1 MRTPLHAKK
10 MRGRVA
16 QLVLAAAII
25 SLVAIS
31 VLLLLLNQADR
42 RRQAQIDLEKV
53 SAALNLVS
61 SNEWKAI
68 YDKQITDEELKTI
81 ADSEQELDEALSDIR
96 RLGFEAPVLEIERDY
111 HLYQSAIEREMAL
124 IRQHDLEQAGEVDE
138 AEVDPQFD
146 KIHEQVAKVY
156 LAYEIQAANA
166 RNYLLGGSIGV
177 VIFTSVLSFSFFRHS
192 ERLHLEKASAEESNR
207 LKGEFLANMSHEIRT
222 PMNGIIGMIDLA
234 LDTPLTREQRDY
246 VSTAKNSA
254 ESLLNVINDVLDFS
268 KIEAGKLDLEQTVF
282 DLEEMLGDTLKGLAL
297 RAHEKGLELVYDVS
311 DDVPPALCGDPHR
324 LRQVLINLVANA
336 IKFTDRGEITVSVQQ
351 ERTVNQDVVLHFQ
364 VRDTGIGIP
373 KEKQTVI
380 FQPFAQADSST
391 TRKQGGT
398 GLGLAIC
405 SQIVEMMQGRIWLES
420 VPGLGSTFH
429 FTAMLTGA
437 AIPPSRAEALPEEL
451 RGMQALIVDDTPTNR
466 KVLDR
471 FLRKWGMQVTE
482 AENGEAALQHIELA
496 VRERKSFP
504 LILIDG
510 HMPGMDGFELAER
523 IRANPSLTGC
533 TVMMLTS
540 AERRGDVA
548 RCKELGISAYLI
560 KPIRRGELLQSIL
573 QALGSQE
580 GTGESQRAQG
590 KAAVVAP
597 RHNLR
602 ILLVE
607 DNAVNQRLATRLL
620 EKTGHHVHAAENGVQ
635 AVSEFQAQTFDLVLM
650 DVQMPEMDG
659 FEATAAIRAWES
671 ARNLHTPIIAMTA
684 HAMKGDRERC
694 LRAGMDGYLAKPIR
708 REELLAII
716 FEYASPG
723 HSGFE
728 PPIQDGSAS
737 RHPTSELLKRVDGD
751 TELLLELIELFQEQ
765 STSVMAELND
775 GILSNDSGVV
785 ERAAHKL
792 KSSIALFGAHSASD
806 ALASLEET
814 ARRGDL
820 HQVEPIRDR
829 AELELERLRTALIQ
843 LNQELCQPKY

>member
-1 MRTPLHAKK
+1 MRIPLPTK

-31 VLLLLLNQADR
+31 ALLLLVNQADR
-42 RRQAQIDLEKV
+42 GRQAQIDLEKV
-53 SAALNLVS
+53 NAALNLVS
-61 SNEWKAI
+61 NNEWKAI

-81 ADSEQELDEALSDIR
+81 ADSGEELDEALSDIH
-96 RLGFEAPVLEIERDY
+96 RLGFEDAVSQIEHDW
-111 HLYQSAIEREMAL
+111 HLYHSAIEREMSL
-124 IRQHDLEQAGEVDE
+124 VRQHDFEQAAKLDD

-146 KIHEQVAKVY
+146 RIHEEVAKIN

-166 RNYLLGGSIGV
+166 RKYLLGGSIGV
-177 VIFTSVLSFSFFRHS
+177 VIFTSVLSFSFFRRS

-234 LDTPLTREQRDY
+234 LDSPLTSEQRDY
-246 VSTAKNSA
+246 ICTAKNSA

-282 DLEEMLGDTLKGLAL
+282 DLEEMLGDTLKELAL

-311 DDVPPALCGDPHR
+311 DEVPAAVCGDPHR

-336 IKFTDRGEITVSVQQ
+336 IKFTDRGEITVSVQK

-373 KEKQTVI
+373 KEKQSVI

-429 FTAMLTGA
+429 FTAVLTGGVIA
-437 AIPPSRAEALPEEL
+437 PSRAEALPEQL
-451 RGMQALIVDDTPTNR
+451 RGIQALIVDDTATNR
-466 KVLDR
+466 KLLDR

-482 AENGEAALQHIELA
+482 AESGEAALRQIESA
-496 VRERKSFP
+496 VRGRKSFP

-540 AERRGDVA
+540 AERRGDIA
-548 RCKELGISAYLI
+548 RCRDLGISAYLI
-560 KPIRRGELLQSIL
+560 KPIRRGELLKSIL

-580 GTGESQRAQG
+580 GAEELERAPG
-590 KAAVVAP
+590 KTTPRAP
-597 RHNLR
+597 KHNLR
-602 ILLVE
+602 ILLAE
-607 DNAVNQRLATRLL
+607 DNEVNQRLAIRLV
-620 EKTGHHVHAAENGVQ
+620 EKAGHHVHVAENGVQ
-635 AVSEFQAQTFDLVLM
+635 AVSEFQAQPFDLVLM

-671 ARNLHTPIIAMTA
+671 TRNLHTPIIAMTA

-708 REELLAII
+708 REELLATIS
-716 FEYASPG
+716 EYTSQSRNG
-723 HSGFE
+723 FKFSG
-728 PPIQDGSAS
+728 PDGSANM
-737 RHPTSELLKRVDGD
+737 HPTSELLVRVDGD
-751 TELLLELIELFQEQ
+751 TDLLLELIELFLQQ
-765 STSVMAELND
+765 STSVMAELNN
-775 GILSNDSGVV
+775 GILRNDSGVV

-792 KSSIALFGAHSASD
+792 KSSIALFGAQSASD
-806 ALASLEET
+806 ALGSLEET
-814 ARRGDL
+814 AREGNF
-820 HQVEPIRDR
+820 HGIEVIRDR
-829 AELELERLRTALIQ
+829 AELELERLRTALVQ
-843 LNQELCQPKY
+843 LNQELCPPKY

>member
-1 MRTPLHAKK
+1 MKIPLRAK
-10 MRGRVA
+10 MRSRVA
-16 QLVLAAAII
+16 QLVLAAAVI

-31 VLLLLLNQADR
+31 ALLLLVNQADR
-42 RRQAQIDLEKV
+42 RRQAQIDLEEV
-53 SAALNLVS
+53 NAALNLVS
-61 SNEWKAI
+61 NNEWKAI
-68 YDKQITDEELKTI
+68 YDKQITDEELKSI
-81 ADSEQELDEALSDIR
+81 AESEEDLDEALSDIH
-96 RLGFEAPVLEIERDY
+96 RLGFEDAVSQIEHDW
-111 HLYQSAIEREMAL
+111 HLYHSAVEREMSL
-124 IRQHDLEQAGEVDE
+124 VRQHDFEEAGKVDD

-146 KIHEQVAKVY
+146 KIHEEVGKAN
-156 LAYEIQAANA
+156 LAFEIQAANA
-166 RNYLLGGSIGV
+166 RKYLLGGSIGV
-177 VIFTSVLSFSFFRHS
+177 VIFTSVLSFLFFRRS
-192 ERLHLEKASAEESNR
+192 ERLHLEKASAEASNR

-234 LDTPLTREQRDY
+234 LDSPLTSEQQDY
-246 VSTAKNSA
+246 ISTAKNSA

-297 RAHEKGLELVYDVS
+297 RAHEKGLELAYDVS
-311 DDVPPALCGDPHR
+311 DDVPAALCGDPHR

-336 IKFTDRGEITVSVQQ
+336 IKFTDRGEITVSVQR

-373 KEKQTVI
+373 KEKQAVI

-429 FTAMLTGA
+429 FTAVLTGGV
-437 AIPPSRAEALPEEL
+437 ISPSRAEALPEQL
-451 RGMQALIVDDTPTNR
+451 KGMQALIVDDTATNR

-482 AENGEAALQHIELA
+482 AENGEAALRQVESA
-496 VRERKSFP
+496 VRERTSFP

-580 GTGESQRAQG
+580 GTGESQRARG
-590 KAAVVAP
+590 KAAAAP

-620 EKTGHHVHAAENGVQ
+620 EKAGHHVQVAENGVQ
-635 AVSEFQAQTFDLVLM
+635 AVSEFQAQTFDLILM

-716 FEYASPG
+716 SEYTLPSRN
-723 HSGFE
+723 GFKFSD
-728 PPIQDGSAS
+728 PDGSTNM
-737 RHPTSELLKRVDGD
+737 HPTSELLVRVDGD
-751 TELLLELIELFQEQ
+751 TDLLLELIELFLQQ
-765 STSVMAELND
+765 STSDMAELNG

-792 KSSIALFGAHSASD
+792 KSSIALFGAQSASD
-806 ALASLEET
+806 ALASLEKR
-814 ARRGDL
+814 ARAGDL
-820 HQVEPIRDR
+820 HEVEPIRDR
-829 AELELERLRTALIQ
+829 AEIELERLRTGLVE